1 MISDLFYRLHALF
14 RPKSMEAEFDEEL
27 RAHFEHQVE
36 KCIQSGVA
44 REEAARLVLAKP
56 EEAGYVVVNHSMRLN
71 AQVLSSLA
79 PSKWEYA
86 DSVISRGSSTGPPTV
101 KWYRL

>member
-14 RPKSMEAEFDEEL
+14 RRKSMEAELDEEL
-27 RAHFEHQVE
+27 SPHFEQQVE
-36 KCIQSGVA
+36 KYIQSGLT

-56 EEAGYVVVNHSMRLN
+56 EEAGYMVVNHSMQLN